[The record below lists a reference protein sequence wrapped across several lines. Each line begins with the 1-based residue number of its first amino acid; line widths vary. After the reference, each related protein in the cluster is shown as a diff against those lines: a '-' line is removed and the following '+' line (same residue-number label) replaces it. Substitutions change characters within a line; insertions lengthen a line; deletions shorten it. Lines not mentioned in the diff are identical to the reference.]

1 MTASHKLLKYLR
13 SNCTVSSAVLQ
24 CMLQALLIAAIASFI
39 TPVFTHAHSKRV
51 VIVRQSADESSDRLI
66 KGFKFHLS
74 RRGFDPEL
82 SILTTSETHL
92 DDLQLPDSI
101 RSLQPQLIVT
111 IGSNLTKIVSAAI
124 TDVPIV
130 FGAVFQPEI
139 SGFVSSRQRPGA
151 NVTGASLDIPP
162 VMQFK
167 YFKQVHP
174 NLRRLGV
181 IHSAE
186 MSHLVKQAQA
196 AAASVGIELYAISV
210 KKGVTGG
217 IERAVYSALD
227 TLLGKIDG
235 LWSLSDPTVFSRTN
249 TRMILTR
256 TLKERVPFMGFS
268 STIVSSGA
276 LFALDFDY
284 KDIGRQVGEL
294 SERILRGESPAELPV
309 TRPGVIWLYY
319 NENTARRVSIDIP
332 DEFKAVAKKVYK

>member
-1 MTASHKLLKYLR
+1 MRYVYR
-13 SNCTVSSAVLQ
+13 
-24 CMLQALLIAAIASFI
+24 ALLILVIALIS
-39 TPVFTHAHSKRV
+39 TPVFPHGKNKHV
-51 VIVRQSADESSDRLI
+51 VIVRQSSNESSNRLI

-74 RRGFDPEL
+74 RRGIVHDL
-82 SILTTSETHL
+82 SILTTSET
-92 DDLQLPDSI
+92 DLNESQIPDSI
-101 RSLQPQLIVT
+101 RSLEPRLIVT
-111 IGSNLTKIVSAAI
+111 IGSNLTKIVSSAI
-124 TDVPIV
+124 TDIPIV

-139 SGFVSSRQRPGA
+139 SGFVNSRQRPGA
-151 NVTGASLDIPP
+151 NITGASLDIPP
-162 VMQFK
+162 EIQFK

-186 MSHLVKQAQA
+186 MNDLVKRAQEA
-196 AAASVGIELYAISV
+196 AEAAGIELYAVSV
-210 KKGVTGG
+210 KKGITGG
-217 IERAVYSALD
+217 IERAVYEALD
-227 TLLGKIDG
+227 TLLGNVDG

-268 STIVSSGA
+268 STIVASGA

-294 SERILRGESPAELPV
+294 SERVLRGESPSQLPV

-319 NENTARRVSIDIP
+319 NENTARQVSIDIP
-332 DEFKAVAKKVYK
+332 EEIKIVAKKVFK